1 MIEDK
6 VFLRFKAD
14 FSKLERYGF
23 VKTAEGFV
31 LKRPFMDDAFVAVVS
46 VRRDGTV
53 EGDVS
58 DADTGD
64 AYLPLRVETGA
75 GGFAERVRN
84 AYKAVLEDV
93 RDNCFVPKLFAGDQ
107 ANRIARKI
115 FETYGDAPAFPWEK
129 YDDYGVFRNPETAK
143 WYGLIMNID
152 GSKLDPNLSGAVD
165 VMNLKISAD
174 KIPELVK
181 EDGLYP
187 AYHMNKKYW
196 ISVALNDTL
205 PDETVMGL
213 VAESYAFSR
222 PKRKRG

>member
-6 VFLRFKAD
+6 VFLRCEAD

-31 LKRPFMDDAFVAVVS
+31 LTRPFMDGAFVAVVS

-84 AYKAVLEDV
+84 AYKAVLEDI
-93 RDNCFVPKLFAGDQ
+93 RDKCFAPKLFAGDQ

-115 FETYGDAPAFPWEK
+115 FETYGDEPGFPWGG
-129 YDDYGVFRNPETAK
+129 DDGGVFRNPETAK

-152 GSKLDPNLSGAVD
+152 ASKLDPNLSGTVD

-196 ISVALNDTL
+196 ISAALNDTL